1 MQKHVSSNTSLL
13 KPMKFLMFFLQY
25 HNKMA
30 NLQHV
35 IFVLRV
41 IYKTKSQNGWTL
53 VSNFISVSTLV
64 LRVSKWLFGEPLNSN
79 RLPLGAP
86 LHLLYLMIWG
96 ICHFKLVHKQPI
108 SNAILES
115 HYMIQSVLNASRQA
129 YFSHL
134 LLSKFAIK
142 LFFECI
148 RLL

>member
-1 MQKHVSSNTSLL
+1 MLNDLGLNPSKIHEVFHVFLTISQQNGG
-13 KPMKFLMFFLQY
+13 KF
-25 HNKMA
+25 K
-30 NLQHV
+30 HV

-41 IYKTKSQNGWTL
+41 IYETEPQNGCTL

-79 RLPLGAP
+79 RLPLGTLLLPSP

-115 HYMIQSVLNASRQA
+115 HYTIQSV
-129 YFSHL
+129 F
-134 LLSKFAIK
+134 
-142 LFFECI
+142 
-148 RLL
+148 